1 MGKCQNFWASHS
13 KDFVAGNKPGVLYVA
28 KNETI
33 GPLAGI
39 CGPAIPVQRPN
50 QLSYRV
56 QLSSSKRMF
65 MYYDDANVQCVW
77 DYGYNKCTLE
87 NFHLQIVLSSKS
99 WITF

>member
-1 MGKCQNFWASHS
+1 
-13 KDFVAGNKPGVLYVA
+13 
-28 KNETI
+28 
-33 GPLAGI
+33 
-39 CGPAIPVQRPN
+39 
-50 QLSYRV
+50 
-56 QLSSSKRMF
+56 LSSSKRMF